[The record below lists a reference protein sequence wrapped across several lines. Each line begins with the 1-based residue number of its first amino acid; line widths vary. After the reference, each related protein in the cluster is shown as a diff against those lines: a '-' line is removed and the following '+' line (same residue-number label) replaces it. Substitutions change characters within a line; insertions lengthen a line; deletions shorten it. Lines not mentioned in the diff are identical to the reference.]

1 MAGGHGGEK
10 GGGKMSVERKIK
22 DALLPFGDPVEKSFL
37 YAAAENL
44 PPQYFTFSAS
54 SRGGSFADDEPG
66 CEVWQVNV
74 HFFAP
79 LYGDFSR
86 RRQEVKRALH
96 RAGFTWP
103 RCIDAGDQE
112 GQHLV
117 FECEIAEEVDLDG
130 EV

>member
-1 MAGGHGGEK
+1 MVRMAMYCAVHGPTPGRA
-10 GGGKMSVERKIK
+10 S
-22 DALLPFGDPVEKSFL
+22 S
-37 YAAAENL
+37 
-44 PPQYFTFSAS
+44 FSAS
-54 SRGGSFADDEPG
+54 SRGDDFGDDVPG
-66 CEVWQVNV
+66 CEVWQVSV

-79 LYGDFSR
+79 LEGDFSQ
-86 RRQEVKRALH
+86 RRQQTKRALH

>member
-1 MAGGHGGEK
+1 
-10 GGGKMSVERKIK
+10 MSVEKRIK

-37 YAAAENL
+37 YAAADDL
-44 PPQYFTFSAS
+44 PRQYYTFSAS
-54 SRGGSFADDEPG
+54 SRGDDFGDDAPG

-79 LYGDFSR
+79 LEGDFSQ
-86 RRQEVKRALH
+86 RRQQTKRALH

-117 FECEIAEEVDLDG
+117 FECEIAEGVDLDG

>member
-1 MAGGHGGEK
+1 
-10 GGGKMSVERKIK
+10 MSVERKIK

-54 SRGGSFADDEPG
+54 SRGDSFADDEPG

>member
-1 MAGGHGGEK
+1 
-10 GGGKMSVERKIK
+10 MSVEKRIR

-37 YAAAENL
+37 YAAAADL
-44 PPQYFTFSAS
+44 PGQYYTFSAS
-54 SRGGSFADDEPG
+54 SRGDDFGDDAPG
-66 CEVWQVNV
+66 CEVWTVNV

-79 LYGDFSR
+79 LEGDFSR
-86 RRQEVKRALH
+86 RREQTKRALH

-103 RCIDAGDQE
+103 RCIDAGDEE

-117 FECEIAEEVDLDG
+117 FECEIAEEVEPDG